1 MQYDGNPWAQS
12 AAANT
17 AAAASVDERAAFITR
32 TYVHLVGAIFAF
44 VALEAV
50 IFAIGLDN
58 VFIRAYASL
67 PLPPRFSWL
76 LILVLFMGAGYL
88 ARSFAASSTSPPM
101 AYLGLGL
108 YIVAE
113 AVLFIIPLHIA
124 VNYASPDVLPT
135 SALVTLVVF
144 GGLTGIVFLTR
155 KDFSFLKGILGV
167 AMLGA
172 FATIICS
179 MIFGFSLGVIF
190 SGAMVVLAGGY
201 ILYNTSNVLHH
212 YRTDQ
217 HVGAALELF
226 ASIAL
231 LFWYVLRIFMSRR

>member
-1 MQYDGNPWAQS
+1 M
-12 AAANT
+12 
-17 AAAASVDERAAFITR
+17 
-32 TYVHLVGAIFAF
+32 
-44 VALEAV
+44 
-50 IFAIGLDN
+50 
-58 VFIRAYASL
+58 
-67 PLPPRFSWL
+67 
-76 LILVLFMGAGYL
+76 
-88 ARSFAASSTSPPM
+88 
-101 AYLGLGL
+101 
-108 YIVAE
+108 
-113 AVLFIIPLHIA
+113 
-124 VNYASPDVLPT
+124 NYASPDVLPT

>member
-1 MQYDGNPWAQS
+1 MQYDANPWARA

-17 AAAASVDERAAFITR
+17 AAMAGVDERAAFIMK

-44 VALEAV
+44 VALETV
-50 IFAIGLDN
+50 IFAVGLDD
-58 VFIRAYASL
+58 VFMRVFASL

-88 ARSFAASSTSPPM
+88 ARSFAANSTSPPT

-108 YIVAE
+108 YIAAE
-113 AVLFIIPLHIA
+113 AVLFILPLHIA
-124 VNYASPDVLPT
+124 VNYSSPDVLP
-135 SALVTLVVF
+135 SAALVTLVVF

-179 MIFGFSLGVIF
+179 MVFGFSLGVFF
-190 SGAMVVLAGGY
+190 SGAMVVLASGY

-231 LFWYVLRIFMSRR
+231 LFWYILQLFMNRR